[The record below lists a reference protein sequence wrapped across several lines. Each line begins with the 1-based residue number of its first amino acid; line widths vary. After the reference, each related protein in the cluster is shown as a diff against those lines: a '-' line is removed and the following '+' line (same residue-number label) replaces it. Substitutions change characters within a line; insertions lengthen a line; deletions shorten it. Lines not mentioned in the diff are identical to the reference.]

1 MMTLPVNAVDTVG
14 TLGNEYNK
22 SNTMIIAETNCPL
35 KYYDNSDINKFKKN
49 NKDKWKN
56 LNAKEKNACE
66 TLIQLRTP
74 KSKKTIADT
83 PVIIALI
90 VVSIFILFV
99 FGEPIRK
106 IINSKTSNK
115 KGKQQE
121 SKIKTV
127 IANAKPT
134 QSEKAKPKKEILTW
148 DEPLKPE
155 PKKEEPIKEEP
166 AKEEPQPEKV
176 TITADEEEEI
186 YAKIGRELKEN
197 RNEGA
202 WLKVYT
208 ECDGDEQKAK
218 IAYINN
224 RAKTLMEELKIN
236 KAQ

>member
-1 MMTLPVNAVDTVG
+1 
-14 TLGNEYNK
+14 
-22 SNTMIIAETNCPL
+22 
-35 KYYDNSDINKFKKN
+35 
-49 NKDKWKN
+49 KDKWKN

-115 KGKQQE
+115 KGQQQGSE
-121 SKIKTV
+121 IKTV
-127 IANAKPT
+127 IATAKPA

-148 DEPLKPE
+148 DEPLKSE
-155 PKKEEPIKEEP
+155 PKKEEPKKEEPKKEEP
-166 AKEEPQPEKV
+166 AKEEPQPAKV

-186 YAKIGRELKEN
+186 YAKIGKELKEN

-202 WLKVYT
+202 WLKAYT
-208 ECDGDEQKAK
+208 ESDGDEQKAK
-218 IAYINN
+218 IAYI
-224 RAKTLMEELKIN
+224 
-236 KAQ
+236 